1 MEFDES
7 QPERGR
13 AVKSFEVEMRHDRK
27 SLVAL
32 SHMQYDLFCARNR
45 TARSVLSAVLI
56 VAALVWG
63 GGSVWSLLVIGYGC
77 YLMTSTYAASNRTAH
92 KIADQLEAAGQPL
105 PASRYVFEKDRMR
118 VYDLNSGGELDA
130 LPYGEVLRLGEDM
143 GAYYLFRNEYGGYRI
158 PKTELGEREE
168 EFRRFVQN
176 KTGKLFIRRLTPL
189 NRVRQFLHARAQ
201 EPEHL

>member
-1 MEFDES
+1 M
-7 QPERGR
+7 
-13 AVKSFEVEMRHDRK
+13 KSFEVEMRHDRK
-27 SLVAL
+27 TLVAL
-32 SHMQYDLFCARNR
+32 SHMQYDLFCTRNR
-45 TARSVLSAVLI
+45 TARGVLSAALI
-56 VAALVWG
+56 IAALVWG

-118 VYDLNSGGELDA
+118 IFDLHTGEELDA
-130 LPYGEVLRLGEDM
+130 LPYGAVLRLGEDP
-143 GAYYLFRNEYGGYRI
+143 GAYYLFRTEYGGYRV

-168 EFRRFVQN
+168 EFRCFVQN
-176 KTGKLFIRRLTPL
+176 RTGKLFIRRLTPL
-189 NRVRQFLHARAQ
+189 NRVRQWLHERNR